1 MVTEAWKKGKNYTG
15 LKQVSKQELLKG
27 EWGYPSQR
35 HKAAF
40 DGFSSGLGQN
50 LGTLPS
56 VPTARLHLHFL
67 ALHRELF
74 ICECRSSPCRWLCPT
89 VTWKRSE
96 SISTLHG
103 TQDKALCSTGSQ
115 QVRNQGSE
123 TSCSHP
129 ARTTT
134 HVTFFGPIILKYLTR
149 FKTFFLCTYS
159 ANDWQDGT
167 CTEFLLYEQALDCLS
182 NNNHQRVHLCS
193 PRSLHDKSHI
203 KYFQC
208 LLWCMRSC
216 TAFSAGKRRRRIRA
230 QTSLQNWYPNVNN
243 RPTTNS
249 RVLQ

>member
-123 TSCSHP
+123 TSCTHP

-134 HVTFFGPIILKYLTR
+134 HVTFIKVIFWTHNFKVSDKIQDFFPLYLFCKWLTR
-149 FKTFFLCTYS
+149 WNLHWVSSIWASSWLPFKQQPSKS
-159 ANDWQDGT
+159 ALV
-167 CTEFLLYEQALDCLS
+167 F
-182 NNNHQRVHLCS
+182 
-193 PRSLHDKSHI
+193 P
-203 KYFQC
+203 
-208 LLWCMRSC
+208 
-216 TAFSAGKRRRRIRA
+216 
-230 QTSLQNWYPNVNN
+230 
-243 RPTTNS
+243 
-249 RVLQ
+249 